1 LNRLDMPATPLRP
14 LQTLHALA
22 GGERVPL
29 PPRLARLYGALR
41 MPRAGARPYVYS
53 NFVSSLDGVVSLNV
67 PGHASGGDIS
77 GFSAADRMVM
87 GVLRAC
93 ADAIVIG
100 TGTLAADRSH
110 VWTPD
115 AIFPSLARDFARVRE
130 ALGLAAVP
138 RNVVVS
144 GSGRVDLALPIFAS
158 GKVPATVI
166 TTAAGAARIA
176 RGRPPAGLDV
186 RVARGRPGG
195 ALTPRAILE
204 AVRRASGAT
213 RILVEGG
220 PTLLGD
226 FYAARL
232 VDEQFLTLAPQFVG
246 RTAADPRLSLAMGHL
261 FPPGH
266 GRWAELRDARRG
278 GDLLFLRYAFARGAR
293 RPRR

>member
-1 LNRLDMPATPLRP
+1 MRAMPLRP
-14 LQTLHALA
+14 LQTLRASA
-22 GGERVPL
+22 GGEAVPL

-41 MPRAGARPYVYS
+41 MPRAASRPYVYS

-67 PGHASGGDIS
+67 ARHASGGDIS

-100 TGTLAADRSH
+100 TGTLAADRTH
-110 VWTPD
+110 VWTPA
-115 AIFPSLARDFARVRE
+115 AIFPSLAGEFARTRE
-130 ALGLAAVP
+130 ALGLAPVP

-158 GKVPATVI
+158 GEVPATII
-166 TTAAGAARIA
+166 TTGAGAARIA
-176 RGRPPAGLDV
+176 RRRAPPGLDV

-204 AVRRASGAT
+204 AVRRACGAR

-246 RTAADPRLSLAMGHL
+246 RAAGDPRLSLAMGHL
-261 FPPGH
+261 FAPGH
-266 GRWAELRDARRG
+266 GRWGELCDVRRG
-278 GDLLFLRYAFARGAR
+278 GDLLFLRYAFARAAR
-293 RPRR
+293 LRRR